1 MTVIHV
7 VVAMK
12 PIEGNYAENA
22 IEHGIAGL
30 NIDDCRIASGGEHK
44 RGSVTKQTTV
54 SGDMRNGKALGMYG
68 AGSTFIAT
76 DHDGGR
82 FPANIIH
89 DGSDEIK
96 AEFPETGPSKATKRG
111 LQSDIR
117 GNKYNDADSLL
128 PGSDTVRGH
137 NDSGGSA
144 ARFFK
149 ECK

>member
-96 AEFPETGPSKATKRG
+96 AEFPDVKTGSIKPHKQQTRTWKFACDEVT
-111 LQSDIR
+111 
-117 GNKYNDADSLL
+117 
-128 PGSDTVRGH
+128 GSHVG
-137 NDSGGSA
+137 DSGSA
-144 ARFFK
+144 SRFFK